1 MSTEDEVRAASNK
14 FYAALNK
21 MANGDAGPMAEI
33 WSHGDTVTTMH
44 PIGDRQVGWDQVR
57 GSWEQVAQI
66 ATDGE
71 VRLDDQIIQVANDMA
86 YELGIERGHLKIAG
100 DEVHSIDDRVTNVYR
115 REGGEWK
122 IVHHHTDISK
132 AMMDILK
139 KLQAK
144 A

>member
-1 MSTEDEVRAASNK
+1 
-14 FYAALNK
+14 
-21 MANGDAGPMAEI
+21 
-33 WSHGDTVTTMH
+33 
-44 PIGDRQVGWDQVR
+44 
-57 GSWEQVAQI
+57 
-66 ATDGE
+66 
-71 VRLDDQIIQVANDMA
+71 LDDQIIQVANDMA